1 MKFNRKIADTTQ
13 QTIFERD
20 CFRPLACKVKE
31 ISAARDH
38 SSVII
43 TGSSGIGKTFFG
55 LQLAHKLIAEGGIV
69 AYNYRNQFRVV
80 FAPTLLQVQSMDQSD
95 KKAFLQSLL
104 TKYQEGKLSDLKC
117 WEETGGDVDSPN
129 FWGLAAN
136 KEHEIW
142 KRLLDFKETWL
153 LVDLHRGDK
162 YEDGRQSC
170 KIVLTSTARKGDWP
184 DLDSGGDTV
193 AKKLFMGPLSLSE
206 AKRIAKESHSNLS
219 QEEVEN
225 RFEKVGGSARLL
237 FAQPSSAQQKVN
249 EAFKTGTQNLLDPN
263 ADNPTLNSA
272 VIHVVADDNFEMAGR
287 KFASPVI
294 AARVVDAVI
303 NNRELEEKIWLE
315 ATAGQTGTD
324 ITGARGV
331 FAERLWHRSV
341 RKKQAI
347 RVKELTPH
355 GEADGTVE
363 EKHISV
369 SFQRTRRFSKSDLSD
384 LTELRVGDFGLP
396 DNGQFPAVDSI
407 AVLESIPWAQPDE
420 TGGGVVGIMFQ
431 MAIGTS
437 HKLAQGKTLQDID
450 SAMAEHVET
459 FTAGTS
465 PLYLV
470 YVTESAGSFQSNCL
484 NYTTREKNAY
494 KNLPPDLKRIKQF
507 AISFKKLADAC

>member
-1 MKFNRKIADTTQ
+1 M
-13 QTIFERD
+13 
-20 CFRPLACKVKE
+20 E
-31 ISAARDH
+31 ISAAKNH

-55 LQLAHKLIAEGGIV
+55 LHLAHKLIAEGEIV
-69 AYNYRNQFRVV
+69 AYNYRNQFRMV
-80 FAPTLLQVQSMDQSD
+80 FAPTLPQVESMDQSD

-104 TKYQEGKLSDLKC
+104 TTYQKGKLSDLKC
-117 WEETGGDVDSPN
+117 WENQEGDADSPN

-142 KRLLDFKETWL
+142 KRLLDYKDTWL
-153 LVDLHRGDK
+153 LVDLHRGDN
-162 YEDGRQSC
+162 YEDGLQSC
-170 KIVLTSTARKGDWP
+170 KVVLTSTARKGNWP
-184 DLDSGGDTV
+184 DLDNGGDILSRH
-193 AKKLFMGPLSLSE
+193 LFMGPLSLSE
-206 AKRIAKESHSNLS
+206 AKAIASEVCPKLGE
-219 QEEVEN
+219 EEVGN
-225 RFEKVGGSARLL
+225 RFERVGGSARLL
-237 FAQPSSAQQKVN
+237 FAEPSSSQRKVD
-249 EAFKTGTQNLLDPN
+249 EAFRMDTKSLLDPN
-263 ADNPTLNSA
+263 GDNPTATSA
-272 VIHVVADDNFEMAGR
+272 LVHVLADDNFDMAGR
-287 KFASPVI
+287 KFASPAI

-303 NNRELEEKIWLE
+303 NNRELEEKLWLE

-324 ITGARGV
+324 ITGARGI

-341 RKKQAI
+341 RQNQAI

-355 GEADGTVE
+355 GQAAGSVE
-363 EKHISV
+363 EKLISV

-384 LTELRVGDFGLP
+384 LTKLDVGDYGLP

-407 AVLESIPWAQPDE
+407 AVLKSIPWAQPIE

-437 HKLAQGKTLQDID
+437 HKLTQGKTLQDID
-450 SAMAEHVET
+450 SAMATRVGE

-470 YVTESAGSFQSNCL
+470 YVTESADSFQSNCL
-484 NYTTREKNAY
+484 NYTTREKRAY
-494 KNLPPDLKRIKQF
+494 QNLPADLKRIKQF